1 MNAHAEIAP
10 AGGPARAAAR
20 PLRVLCVTPA
30 GPEGQGGID
39 RLYRYLR
46 EAGRLTPAE
55 GIDLRF
61 VAGRGTGAGPAGW
74 VPGFPARAAGFAAL
88 AARWRPDV
96 VHVNFATGG
105 SLLRKWVLARIARA
119 FGARV
124 VIHFHGQ
131 FPLADG
137 RARDLQGRV
146 FLALCRLASRV
157 VALGPVSR
165 ERFAVRAGVAPE
177 RICVVPNGI
186 PDFAPGLMLPKAS
199 GGPVRILLAGLVGE
213 HKGVPVLIEA
223 LARLAANP
231 AWTCTVA
238 GNGEVDR
245 CAGLAAAAGLADRIR
260 FTGWIDPEAMH
271 RLMREADLVVLPS
284 LSENMPLSLI
294 EGACAGAALVAT
306 DVGETRSILNDGVN
320 GVLVRRDPEALAAA
334 IGGLIGDRGRLGAMQ
349 AASRRIYEADLGL
362 DAMADRLKAVYAAA
376 AGDQ

>member
-1 MNAHAEIAP
+1 VDAHAEIAP
-10 AGGPARAAAR
+10 AGGPARTAAR
-20 PLRVLCVTPA
+20 ALRVLCVTPA

-61 VAGRGTGAGPAGW
+61 VAGRGSGAGTAGW
-74 VPGFPARAAGFAAL
+74 ALGFPARAAGVAAL

-105 SLLRKWVLARIARA
+105 SLLRKWALARIARA

-137 RARDLQGRV
+137 TARDLQGRL

-186 PDFAPGLMLPKAS
+186 PDFAPGATLPKP

-223 LARLAANP
+223 LARLAQDP

-238 GNGEVDR
+238 GNGEVER
-245 CAGLAAAAGLADRIR
+245 CAGLAAAAGLAGRIA
-260 FTGWIDPEAMH
+260 FTGWIDPDAMH

-306 DVGETRSILNDGVN
+306 DVGETRSILHDGVN

-334 IGGLIGDRGRLGAMQ
+334 IGGLIADRARLGAMQ
-349 AASRRIYEADLGL
+349 VASRRIYEADLGL

-376 AGDQ
+376 AEDQ